1 MSYLMEWLL
10 LTRRDFSTWIER
22 HSKFLSA
29 KALTKEVICLDIG
42 SCEVL
47 SPIKQLINFLSAVD
61 QRLKKLSE
69 QTFLQAMIAI
79 ATNEAML
86 LHMHRGLEKF
96 CDQYD
101 GMDQEDV
108 EALKNASN

>member
-1 MSYLMEWLL
+1 MNREAFKILKCQGV
-10 LTRRDFSTWIER
+10 DER
-22 HSKFLSA
+22 LDID
-29 KALTKEVICLDIG
+29 LDEVICLDIG